1 MSCRLVPFL
10 KKKYGTN
17 FNDNI
22 CFVKIDTDGHDI
34 VILEDFNQSKF
45 KPPIIWTE
53 WFLDYRFIREKGQ
66 KIEEVWQ

>member
-1 MSCRLVPFL
+1 M
-10 KKKYGTN
+10 
-17 FNDNI
+17 
-22 CFVKIDTDGHDI
+22 KIDTDGHDI

-53 WFLDYRFIREKGQ
+53 LFLDYRFIREKGQ